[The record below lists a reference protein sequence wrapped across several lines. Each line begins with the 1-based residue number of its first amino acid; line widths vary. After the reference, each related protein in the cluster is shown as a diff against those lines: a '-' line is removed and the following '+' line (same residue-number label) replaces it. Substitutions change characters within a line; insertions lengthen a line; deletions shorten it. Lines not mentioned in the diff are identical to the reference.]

1 MILQTLKQLTGYEFI
16 PEHKFHDKRK
26 WRFDYC
32 NLESKTA
39 IEIEGGAWTN
49 GRHTRGKGFIGDME
63 KYNMAI
69 VAGWVVLRFTPGQ
82 MNESKTFELIKTV
95 IKQRLLKQ
103 QI

>member
-16 PEHKFHDKRK
+16 PEHKFHEQRK

-39 IEIEGGAWTN
+39 IEVNGAVFTQ
-49 GRHTRGKGFIGDME
+49 GRHTRGKGFINDME
-63 KYNMAI
+63 KLNNAI
-69 VAGWVVLRFTPGQ
+69 LAGYVVLQFTPGQ

-95 IKQRLLKQ
+95 IEKRK
-103 QI
+103 